1 MSVTKSAVVLTA
13 ALLMAAG
20 CGSTGSSGAAG
31 APSTPPATSDTGS
44 APSTPT
50 SSPTTTTT
58 TTTKTSGASG
68 QGAGTARCH
77 SADLKIVWKVDPG
90 GGAAGSQGSY
100 LIFTNTSGRTCTLYG
115 FPGVSFVAGDQG
127 TQVGSAFQRNEGT
140 KKKTVSVAPGKT
152 AYSQLVLVNA
162 SVFDKADCKAVQARG
177 FRVYPPE
184 ETAAVFV
191 SQSQTA
197 CSLPGKGVGVVW
209 PIVAGSPAT

>member
-1 MSVTKSAVVLTA
+1 MSVSKSAVVLTA

-20 CGSTGSSGAAG
+20 CTSTGSNAAAPAP
-31 APSTPPATSDTGS
+31 APSTPSATSETGS
-44 APSTPT
+44 APSTPV
-50 SSPTTTTT
+50 SSPA
-58 TTTKTSGASG
+58 TTKAASG
-68 QGAGTARCH
+68 QGAGTTRCR
-77 SADLKIVWKVDPG
+77 SSDLKIVWKVDPG

-100 LIFTNTSGRTCTLYG
+100 LIFTNTSAGTCTLYG

-127 TQVGSAFQRNEGT
+127 TQVGDAFRRNEGP
-140 KKKTVSVAPGKT
+140 KKTVSVAPGKT

-162 SVFDKADCKAVQARG
+162 SVYDKADCKPVSARG

-184 ETAAVFV
+184 ETASVFV

-197 CSLPGKGVGVVW
+197 CSAKGKGVGVVW